1 MTPTQPDVFIDFLK
15 SLSGKHVAF
24 FPKSGNAGDGFI
36 AHATYALFEKYNI
49 SYTSYSQ
56 DEVVE
61 DEIVLIGGGGN
72 LIEGKYED
80 VARIIWQHRSNAKV
94 VLLPH
99 TIVGYAE
106 IIAETNNN
114 LQIFCREP
122 VSYELA
128 LLNGA
133 KKEKTHLAHDITF
146 YLEDNYFAEFVRKGK
161 EILYALRTDG
171 ESSGAVP
178 INKENIDIS
187 LSWNGDLWKDA
198 QFCKH
203 VTYSLASY
211 ISPFEKVL
219 TDRLH
224 VSILSAFLGKNVSL
238 MPNDYYKN
246 RAIYE
251 HSLKNRFPNVNF
263 INTASNITDFEINSH
278 EDAGSQLINSE
289 NDIDQLKDEIIH
301 LKEINSDLQN
311 NLANQM
317 AVREEVE
324 RRFQIKLDDW
334 EEQYELAEKKFS
346 IREANLRQELENY
359 LNKSGE
365 NLNITHLPSA
375 ESSNE
380 KYISMLAESNSR
392 LNEIFNSTTWKFVS
406 KINKIG
412 TKLPVFIRKAVRWT
426 FR

>member
-1 MTPTQPDVFIDFLK
+1 MTSTQPDVFIDFLS

-36 AHATYALFEKYNI
+36 AHATYVLFEKYNI

-56 DEVVE
+56 DEIAE

-80 VARIIWQHRSNAKV
+80 VARLIWQHRKNAKV

-99 TIVGYAE
+99 TIVGYTE

-114 LQIFCREP
+114 LEIFCREP

-146 YLEDNYFAEFVRKGK
+146 YLDDNYFAEFMREGK
-161 EILYALRTDG
+161 ETLFALRTDG
-171 ESSGAVP
+171 ESSGAAP

-203 VTYSLASY
+203 ATYSLASY

-224 VSILSAFLGKNVSL
+224 VSILSAFLGKKVSL
-238 MPNDYYKN
+238 MPNDYFKN

-251 HSLKNRFPNVNF
+251 HSLEKRFPNVNF
-263 INTASNITDFEINSH
+263 INTASNIADFKTKYH
-278 EDAGSQLINSE
+278 EDSDLKLIVSE
-289 NDIDQLKDEIIH
+289 KNIDQLKEEILR
-301 LKEINSDLQN
+301 LKEINSDLQSS
-311 NLANQM
+311 LANQIAM
-317 AVREEVE
+317 REEVE
-324 RRFQIKLDDW
+324 RKFQIKLDDW
-334 EEQYELAEKKFS
+334 EEQYELAEKKFA
-346 IREANLRQELENY
+346 IREAKLRQELESR
-359 LNKSGE
+359 LNNSIKD
-365 NLNITHLPSA
+365 LNITHLPSA
-375 ESSNE
+375 EISNE
-380 KYISMLAESNSR
+380 KYISMLTESNSR

-412 TKLPVFIRKAVRWT
+412 TKLPVFLRKAVRRT